1 MGTDNEDRDWTTVVV
16 GTTAVALVGAY
27 ERRLEECKAAFE
39 ELQDKHAHERTAAE
53 RARWKELDH
62 ERSETEAAVKLAR
75 LARVEI
81 EQLQTALKTEQA
93 RVLELNA
100 QLDTQAKTT
109 EARIDAQLVA
119 VRLVCELYEWID
131 RHDLDGR
138 MAVVN
143 IAFEQRVRAY
153 CTSPVPYPSAP
164 IAKGVQQA
172 DEWTDVGSAIGGS
185 RLGAMN
191 QVMSSIPSKGQQGS
205 ACGLADRHRAAD
217 VRHGRPIAIDDE
229 DDAKYVVEDM
239 SPADKA
245 EALED
250 PTDASPHGV
259 PR

>member
-172 DEWTDVGSAIGGS
+172 DEWTDVGSAIG
-185 RLGAMN
+185 
-191 QVMSSIPSKGQQGS
+191 
-205 ACGLADRHRAAD
+205 DRHRAAD

-229 DDAKYVVEDM
+229 DGEKDVVEDM
-239 SPADKA
+239 SPADRA
-245 EALED
+245 EVLED